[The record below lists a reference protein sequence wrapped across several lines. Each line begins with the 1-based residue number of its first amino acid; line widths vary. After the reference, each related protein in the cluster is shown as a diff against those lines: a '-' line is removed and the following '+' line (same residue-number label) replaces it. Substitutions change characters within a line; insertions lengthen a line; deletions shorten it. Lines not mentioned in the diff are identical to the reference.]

1 MIEVAES
8 PSKRPRYD
16 SIDAARGWALAAMFV
31 FHIVWDLGFFGLVPL
46 DWPSDPR
53 FKAFG
58 HAIATA
64 FVGLAGVGLTLGA
77 RHGVLWAPALK
88 RIARIAV
95 AAAAVSAVTY
105 ALFPDE
111 FIFFGILH
119 VIALASLC
127 ALPLLRAPS
136 AVVGAIAGVALLL
149 PLLISEPTFD
159 HPAFWWLGLGTD
171 DPRSNDWR
179 PFLPWFGVLLA
190 GVLVGRLILAR
201 GLPDW
206 MARWHARTGLGR
218 SLVWGG
224 RHSLLVYLV
233 HQPVF
238 IAVIFVAAKMIGP
251 RPPPSGNQFVQ
262 DCETQC
268 VKSSGEAGYCKRVC
282 GCIVEQ
288 SQAQNLWRAVSA
300 NRLSAEE
307 RKRFDEVTR
316 TCVRFET
323 GNRLD

>member
-1 MIEVAES
+1 MSDPS
-8 PSKRPRYD
+8 PSRLAFPRTE
-16 SIDAARGWALAAMFV
+16 SLDAARGWALVAMFV
-31 FHIVWDLGFFGLVPL
+31 FHIVWDLGFFALVPL
-46 DWPSDPR
+46 DWPTDPR

-77 RHGVLWAPALK
+77 RNGVLWGPALK
-88 RIARIAV
+88 RVARIAL
-95 AAAAVSAVTY
+95 AAAAVSAATY
-105 ALFPDE
+105 AIFPDE

-136 AVVGAIAGVALLL
+136 LLVGGVAAVALAL
-149 PLLISEPTFD
+149 PLLVSEPLFD

-179 PFLPWFGVLLA
+179 PFLPWFGVMLA

-201 GLPDW
+201 GLPDF
-206 MARWHARTGLGR
+206 MANWRARSGFGR

-238 IAVIFVAAKMIGP
+238 IAVIFVAAKMVGP
-251 RPPPSGNQFVQ
+251 RPPPSGHQFVQ
-262 DCETQC
+262 TCEAQC
-268 VKSSGEAGYCKRVC
+268 VTSGGQAGFCKRVC

-300 NRLSAEE
+300 DRLTPEE
-307 RKRFDEVTR
+307 RKRFDELTR
-316 TCVRFET
+316 TCARFET
-323 GNRLD
+323 GGGLY